1 MTAVF
6 CSQCFFMVFC
16 IITQKTFNFNIDD
29 DIRQREGFKNV
40 SLGNVLAAH
49 SNTEKVTF
57 VSDDSQVSSLMH
69 SWNFNRMLYILD
81 LMFTGTVNM
90 CLQQL

>member
-16 IITQKTFNFNIDD
+16 MIAILYITQKTFNFNIDD

-57 VSDDSQVSSLMH
+57 VSDDSQVSKL
-69 SWNFNRMLYILD
+69 NAFLEL
-81 LMFTGTVNM
+81 
-90 CLQQL
+90 